1 MAVDQNIHQQWMARA
16 LDLARRGIETTHPNP
31 RVGCVLVKD
40 DRVVGEG
47 WHHHTGG
54 PHAERVALD
63 AAGADAV
70 GSTAYVTLEPCAH
83 TGLTP
88 PCADALIDAG
98 ITRAVIAVLDADPR
112 TAGQGEQ
119 RLRDAGIAVEVG
131 VLESDARALN
141 RGFFSR
147 FERGRPWV
155 TLKLAASLDG
165 RTAMASGESQ
175 WITGADARADVHR
188 LRAQSSAVLTGIGTV
203 LADNP
208 RLTARGDGVQ
218 RQPLRVVLDSQLRTP
233 ADAAVLGDDG
243 PHLLVHGHDA
253 SEGSENAHCAPVA
266 HHETGLDLQAVC
278 RLLAEQHQCNELF
291 VECGAKLAG
300 SWLQSGLVDTLVLY
314 LAPKLLGDAGRGLV
328 ALPGLDRL
336 SDAITLEDAEIK
348 QFGPDWRIIARPVL
362 AA

>member
-1 MAVDQNIHQQWMARA
+1 MARA
-16 LDLARRGIETTHPNP
+16 LDLARQGLKTTHPNP
-31 RVGCVLVKD
+31 RVGCVLVNG

-47 WHHHTGG
+47 WHKITGG
-54 PHAERVALD
+54 PHAERAALD
-63 AAGADAV
+63 AAGADAA
-70 GSTAYVTLEPCAH
+70 GATAYVTLEPCAH
-83 TGLTP
+83 TGHTP

-98 ITRAVIAVLDADPR
+98 VGRVVIAICDADPR
-112 TAGQGEQ
+112 TAGQGAQ

-175 WITGADARADVHR
+175 WITGTEARADVHR
-188 LRAQSSAVLTGIGTV
+188 LRAQSAAVLTGIGTV

-208 RLTARGDGVQ
+208 RLNARGDEAQ

-233 ADAAVLGDDG
+233 AGAAVLGEDG
-243 PHLLVHGHDA
+243 LHLLVHGPDA
-253 SEGSENAHCAPVA
+253 GAGPPNAHCAQVA
-266 HHETGLDLQAVC
+266 TTDSGLDLHAVC
-278 RLLAEQHQCNELF
+278 QLLAEQHDCNDLL

-300 SWLQSGLVDTLVLY
+300 AWLQSGLVDTLVLY

-336 SDAITLEDAEIK
+336 ADAITLEDADIK